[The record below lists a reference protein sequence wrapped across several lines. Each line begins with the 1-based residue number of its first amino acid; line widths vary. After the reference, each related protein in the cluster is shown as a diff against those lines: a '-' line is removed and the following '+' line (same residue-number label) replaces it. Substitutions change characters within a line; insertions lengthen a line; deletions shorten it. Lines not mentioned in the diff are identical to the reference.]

1 MNIKKF
7 DATAVPRWAQ
17 HALPGYELANRYNF
31 VLDSLVGTSETAL
44 YKRGDNFMPLF
55 LMCTRAKVE
64 AYFTCGEIL
73 ITTGELPAGQSIGWR
88 LMQLD
93 VIRNTLAAAHSSPVA
108 KEEQQ

>member
-1 MNIKKF
+1 MNINRF

-17 HALPGYELANRYNF
+17 HALPGYALATGYNF
-31 VLDSLVGTSETAL
+31 ILDSIVGTSETAL
-44 YKRGDNFMPLF
+44 YKRGDYFMPLF

-73 ITTGELPAGQSIGWR
+73 ITTGELPAGQPIGWR